1 MNPEIDE
8 VTKIFI
14 PAGWQIM
21 TLPENMREAGLDAI
35 YMNNYAATGVV
46 ISSTISDVKAM
57 WIQCQAEMANLRD
70 KKDVGTEKD
79 LYLVFFIREFDIK
92 EIQDLRDVIN
102 DTYVCRKICIGL
114 NDRSLRET
122 LNDIPFLRLISQ
134 TESKS
139 PEVTV
144 EKISEL
150 KLPPEV
156 ENDLSQSAAETIL
169 DKLLAG
175 KYKEAMSDEN

>member
-1 MNPEIDE
+1 MKPKIDE

-14 PAGWQIM
+14 SDGWQEIA
-21 TLPENMREAGLDAI
+21 LSEDMREAGLDAI

-46 ISSTISDVKAM
+46 ISSTISDVKAI

-79 LYLVFFIREFDIK
+79 LYLVFFIREFDAK

-102 DTYVCRKICIGL
+102 DTHVCRKICLEL
-114 NDRSLRET
+114 NGRSLKET
-122 LNDIPFLRLISQ
+122 LNDIPFLKLISQ

-144 EKISEL
+144 EKVPEQE
-150 KLPPEV
+150 LPPEV

-169 DKLLAG
+169 DNLLAG
-175 KYKEAMSDEN
+175 KYKEAMNNEN